1 MRPQRCHPV
10 GSKFSDRRK
19 SATRCPMKKI
29 LWCLFILPILH
40 SSVQAEDRIRIGF
53 PELIASYSTLPLGQ
67 KRGFLKEEG
76 LQAEFIR
83 MNSTVGLATL
93 ITGDIDYY
101 TTLGAGVAAAIGRVP
116 VKIVACYVPGP
127 TATLIARPEF
137 KSVLELRGKI
147 IGINV
152 FGGNLEI
159 IARNVFKH
167 YGLDP
172 DKDVKFLAGGP
183 LQARFSS
190 MTQGLIAATLGGPP
204 ADFLGKKMGFVVLAR
219 AHELFSFPV
228 TGVFTSVKKI
238 KERPDEIK
246 RVIKAGIKANRYIRQ
261 NRDGTIQ
268 EMMEWLK
275 IDKEMATAT
284 YDSVGKGFN
293 EDGSLPEDGLRLLIE
308 ESKKAAKV
316 SREIALSEVA
326 DLSILRE
333 AQKELGIK

>member
-1 MRPQRCHPV
+1 V
-10 GSKFSDRRK
+10 
-19 SATRCPMKKI
+19 KKV
-29 LWCLFILPILH
+29 LWFLFLIPILH
-40 SSVQAEDRIRIGF
+40 SSAQAADKIRIGF
-53 PELIASYSTLPLGQ
+53 PELIASYSSLPLGQ
-67 KRGFLKEEG
+67 KRGFLQEEG

-101 TTLGAGVAAAIGRVP
+101 TQLGGGVAAAIGGAP

-127 TATLIARPEF
+127 TATLISRPEF
-137 KSVLELRGKI
+137 KSVQELRRKT
-147 IGINV
+147 IGLNV

-159 IARNVFKH
+159 IARNIFKH
-167 YGLDP
+167 FGLDP
-172 DKDVKFLAGGP
+172 DKEIKFLAGGP

-190 MTQGLIAATLGGPP
+190 MKQGLIVATLGGPP

-228 TGVFTSVKKI
+228 TGVLSTVKKI
-238 KERPDEIK
+238 KEKPDEIK

-268 EMMEWLK
+268 VMMEWLK

-284 YDSVGKGFN
+284 YDSVGKAFN
-293 EDGSLPEDGLRLLIE
+293 EDGSLPEDGLRLLIDE
-308 ESKKAAKV
+308 AKKAVKI
-316 SREIALSEVA
+316 SREIASSEVV

>member
-1 MRPQRCHPV
+1 LVLLTIICLQN
-10 GSKFSDRRK
+10 SAQAADR
-19 SATRCPMKKI
+19 
-29 LWCLFILPILH
+29 L
-40 SSVQAEDRIRIGF
+40 RIGF
-53 PELIASYSTLPLGQ
+53 SELIASYSSLPLGQ
-67 KRGFLKEEG
+67 KRGFLQEEG

-83 MNSTVGLATL
+83 MGATVGLATL
-93 ITGDIDYY
+93 VTGEIDYY
-101 TTLGAGVAAAIGRVP
+101 TSIGPGVAAALRGVP

-127 TATLIARPEF
+127 TATMIARPEF
-137 KSVLELRGKI
+137 KSVQELRGKT
-147 IGINV
+147 IGLNV

-159 IARNVFKH
+159 IARNIFKH
-167 YGLDP
+167 FGLDP
-172 DKDVKFLAGGP
+172 DKEIKFLAGGP

-190 MTQGLIAATLGGPP
+190 MKQGLIVATLGGPP

-228 TGVFTSVKKI
+228 TGVLSTVKKI
-238 KERPDEIK
+238 KEKPDEIK

-268 EMMEWLK
+268 VMMEWLK

-284 YDSVGKGFN
+284 DDSVGKAFN
-293 EDGSLPEDGLRLLIE
+293 EDGSLPEDGLRLLIDE
-308 ESKKAAKV
+308 AKKAVKI
-316 SREIALSEVA
+316 SREIASSEVV